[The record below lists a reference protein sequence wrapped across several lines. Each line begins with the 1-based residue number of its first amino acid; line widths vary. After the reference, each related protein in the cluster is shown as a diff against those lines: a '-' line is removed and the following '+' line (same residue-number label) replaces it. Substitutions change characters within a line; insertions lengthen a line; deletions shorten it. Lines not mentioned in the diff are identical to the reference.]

1 MPEASS
7 SFQATS
13 EPKKLPSYVFLP
25 PEIAEHYA
33 EQTRK
38 GSYKLLPAELE
49 WRKRREFLDKKGYTL
64 RPRYALDWEPSW
76 IGTNIA
82 PDFCEDSIILN
93 DSRIMDARRQNDN
106 KLVAIK
112 RVRRDSRELEIAQ
125 FLTSVGGSDHHCISV
140 LEVLDD
146 PLDPGRSLLVMPY
159 LRPYDNPEFNVVADV
174 VDFAMQTLKG
184 LTFMHQ
190 HRIAHR
196 DIAPTNIMMDGT
208 PLYPEGFHPVR
219 IHQAEDAIYDARPL
233 PRIDHPVTYY
243 YIDFGLSVRFAEGAP
258 SLVVG
263 KVGQRTDVPEMSST
277 VPYDAFKA
285 DVYALGDIFDR
296 DLEQKWKNVHF
307 LRPLIE
313 IMKQPDPCL
322 RPPAHELLKMFRQI
336 RATLHDTTLRWRLVL
351 RTEQP
356 YERLFNDTVAVARS
370 GLSNLKR
377 MVG

>member
-1 MPEASS
+1 MSDV
-7 SFQATS
+7 
-13 EPKKLPSYVFLP
+13 KKLPSYVYLS
-25 PEIAEHYA
+25 PEIAQYYA

-64 RPRYALDWEPSW
+64 RPRYALDWQPSW

-82 PDFCEDSIILN
+82 PDFCEDSIVLN
-93 DSRIMDARRQNDN
+93 DSRIMDARRQVDN

-112 RVRRDSRELEIAQ
+112 RVRRESRELDIAR
-125 FLTSVGGSDHHCISV
+125 FLASVGGSDHHCISV

-146 PLDPGRSLLVMPY
+146 PLDSELSLLVMPY
-159 LRPYDNPEFNVVADV
+159 MRPYDNPEFQIVADV
-174 VDFAMQTLKG
+174 VDFAMQTLEG
-184 LTFMHQ
+184 LTFMHR

-196 DIAPTNIMMDGT
+196 DIAPTNIMMDGS
-208 PLYPEGFHPVR
+208 PIYPQGFHPVL
-219 IHQAEDAIYDARPL
+219 IHQTEDAIHDAHPL
-233 PRIDHPVTYY
+233 SRMDHPVTYY
-243 YIDFGLSVRFAEGAP
+243 YIDFGLSVRFAEGASP
-258 SLVVG
+258 LVVG

-313 IMKQPDPCL
+313 MMKQSDPDL
-322 RPPAHELLKMFRQI
+322 RPPAHELLKMLTQL

-370 GLSNLKR
+370 GLNNLKR